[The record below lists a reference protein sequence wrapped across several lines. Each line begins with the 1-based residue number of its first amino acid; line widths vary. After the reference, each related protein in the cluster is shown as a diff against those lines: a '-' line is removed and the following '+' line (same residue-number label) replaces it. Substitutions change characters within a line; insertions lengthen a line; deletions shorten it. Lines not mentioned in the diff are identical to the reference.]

1 MKKGTK
7 VIATIKTN
15 SGQELKVEAV
25 VVDTIQHIK
34 TGGGETTYILKSGKV
49 LGNFMCR
56 RVKEL

>member
-15 SGQELKVEAV
+15 SGQLLKVEAV
-25 VVDTIQHIK
+25 VVGIRPELK
-34 TGGGETTYILKSGKV
+34 NGGGEKTYILKSGKV
-49 LGNFMCR
+49 QGNFMCR